1 MSKEGKNIKVL
12 IVEDEIHAQKEL
24 KRLIN
29 NVAVDIEILDCLD
42 SVEDTVQW
50 IESNSE
56 PDLMFFDIQLA
67 DGISFEIF
75 TKTNVNTPV
84 IFTTAYDEFAI
95 KAFKVNSIDYLLKPV
110 KQNELE
116 SAINK
121 FRKQVSNKKPNE
133 GIIDI
138 NKIEELLNINKPKF
152 KSRFLSKIGDQ
163 IIHIGVEEI
172 SYFLSEDNITFIVT
186 KDNKKHIIDHSLDN
200 LTAMVNPELFF
211 RINRSA
217 LATADSI
224 KKINK
229 YFNSRLHIELEPKT
243 TSKQLIS
250 RVKVSDFLNW
260 IDR

>member
-1 MSKEGKNIKVL
+1 MSKDSQNIKVL
-12 IVEDEIHAQKEL
+12 IVEDEVHAQKEL
-24 KRLIN
+24 ARLIN
-29 NVAVDIEILDCLD
+29 NIAIDIEIVDYLD
-42 SVEDTVQW
+42 SVEDTVLW
-50 IESNSE
+50 LEANKE

-67 DGISFEIF
+67 DGVSFEIF
-75 TKTNVNTPV
+75 TKTNVKTPV
-84 IFTTAYDEFAI
+84 IFTTAYDEYAI